1 MDDIYDSDE
10 EDSSEAQLAK
20 GYEYLLGMKIWN
32 LTKEKVDKLK
42 EVSREWNTASQLYCG
57 KLT

>member
-32 LTKEKVDKLK
+32 LTKEKVDKLQ